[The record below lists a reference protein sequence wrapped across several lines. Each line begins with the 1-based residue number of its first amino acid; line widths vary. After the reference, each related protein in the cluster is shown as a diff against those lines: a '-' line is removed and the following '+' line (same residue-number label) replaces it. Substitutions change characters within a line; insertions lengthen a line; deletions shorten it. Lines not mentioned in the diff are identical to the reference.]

1 MKLTIISIFCP
12 PEKGAAPFRIFN
24 MAKELKNRGVD
35 VEIITALANYPTGKI
50 FKEYKGRLYKKE
62 KLEGIT
68 CKRFWLFPSNSN
80 NPIVR
85 VFGMLSFAFA
95 IFFALPSLIKR
106 KPDVVYVQ
114 TPPLLVGYAGV
125 ILGKLIWAKVVLN
138 VSDIWP
144 MTAAELGVIK
154 ADSRVY
160 RFFEFVERRIYKK
173 ADAFVGQSNQILAHL
188 KKFVGSKPT
197 FLYRNLSYN
206 VPQERKL
213 EGREKI
219 KIVYAGLLGFA
230 QGVAEICKTIDFE
243 GLGLEFHIYG
253 SGVQRE
259 EIEALAQGS
268 PAKAIVLH
276 DPIPKD
282 DLQRLLYSFD
292 ATIIP
297 LQKEIY
303 GATPSKIYM
312 AIAAEL
318 PIIFAGGGEGAQ
330 IVEKYKLGFVSG
342 AGDHVGLKESLIN
355 FAALNEAERKK
366 LHENL
371 ANARS
376 EHFAFKKQQDRLFDF
391 INSELF

>member
-24 MAKELKNRGVD
+24 MAKELKSRGVD
-35 VEIITALANYPTGKI
+35 VEIVTALANYPTGKI
-50 FKEYKGRLYKKE
+50 FKAYKGRLYRKE
-62 KLEGIT
+62 EIDGVT
-68 CKRFWLFPSNSN
+68 CRRFWLFPSNSN

-85 VFGMLSFAFA
+85 VFGMMSFAFA
-95 IFFALPSLIKR
+95 IFFALPSLIR
-106 KPDVVYVQ
+106 RRPDVVYVQ

-125 ILGKLIWAKVVLN
+125 ILGKLIRAKVVLN

-144 MTAAELGVIK
+144 LTAAELGVIK

-160 RFFEFVERRIYKK
+160 RFFEFVEKRIYKK

-230 QGVAEICKTIDFE
+230 QGVAEICKAIDFE
-243 GLGLEFHIYG
+243 ALGLEFHIYG
-253 SGVQRE
+253 SGVQRA
-259 EIEALAQGS
+259 EIEALAQDS
-268 PAKAIVLH
+268 HANAIVIH

-330 IVEKYKLGFVSG
+330 IVEKHDLGFVSG
-342 AGDHVGLKESLIN
+342 AGDHIGLKESLIN
-355 FAALNEAERKK
+355 FAGLNEAERKK
-366 LHENL
+366 LHMNL
-371 ANARS
+371 ANARA
-376 EHFAFKKQQDRLFDF
+376 EHFAFEKQQDKLFDF